1 MGCPVR
7 AARRAARL
15 SRPSLVIFSLPSVA
29 GGSGTSEELQCRGV
43 RPLLRFRAVV
53 SVFLPFR
60 CLRASAGLLNVG
72 IGCYDTEL
80 VARRCSYVV
89 RRRRGRASSS
99 WYSWVVSYLRVHS
112 SARGNVHV
120 WAVTIRG

>member
-1 MGCPVR
+1 MHLWRSIMWLLASNRVR
-7 AARRAARL
+7 GEFWWAVLLGQQEGRARL
-15 SRPSLVIFSLPSVA
+15 SRPSLVIFSLLSVA

-72 IGCYDTEL
+72 IGCYDTEM
-80 VARRCSYVV
+80 VARRCSYAV
-89 RRRRGRASSS
+89 RRRRGRAPSS
-99 WYSWVVSYLRVHS
+99 WYSWVVS
-112 SARGNVHV
+112 
-120 WAVTIRG
+120 